1 IKYVSVIKTSASFAA
16 AIVVDSIRRSPETQ
30 LSKSGLCDWLS
41 SSDATERSTKK
52 GFVRLHSV

>member
-52 GFVRLHSV
+52 GF